1 MKKIG
6 DKKKANKLAKVLSWL
21 VVLAILICAMPCVAA
36 ALNEAGDD
44 TKIVDR
50 EKRLALAES
59 RSTAHLKNNIV
70 IYGSINGSQGNGA
83 RVVTMNILVCIPTT
97 QEEL

>member
-1 MKKIG
+1 MKQIG
-6 DKKKANKLAKVLSWL
+6 NTEKANKRAKVLSCL

-44 TKIVDR
+44 IKIEDR

-59 RSTAHLKNNIV
+59 RSTAHLKNNV
-70 IYGSINGSQGNGA
+70 LEG
-83 RVVTMNILVCIPTT
+83 V
-97 QEEL
+97 